1 MLNAGAW
8 AVSPPALAAID
19 SFWAELFPAEQ
30 ARIVQ
35 LLIERVDIGTEG
47 LKLRLRDRGLA
58 HMVAEV
64 GMIAGKSRKAAA

>member
-8 AVSPPALAAID
+8 AVSPPARAALD
-19 SFWAELFPAEQ
+19 SLWEELFPTEQ
-30 ARIVQ
+30 ARLIQ
-35 LLIERVDIGTEG
+35 LLMKRVDIGTEG